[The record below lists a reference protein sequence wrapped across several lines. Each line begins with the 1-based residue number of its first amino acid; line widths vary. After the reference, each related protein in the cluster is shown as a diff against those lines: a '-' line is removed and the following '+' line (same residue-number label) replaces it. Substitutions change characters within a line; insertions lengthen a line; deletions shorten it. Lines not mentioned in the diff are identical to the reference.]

1 MKKLQNLLLLSITTF
16 MIFITTGCSSHND
29 IISVSEAHL
38 YNTNY
43 GIVQNDYV
51 SQQINEE
58 ILATNLPTQIDEPN
72 NLQEGWTTELTKDAD
87 TFYEDEFVP
96 QEEVITYK
104 YKFDKKFYNHAEW
117 RSSKM

>member
-16 MIFITTGCSSHND
+16 MISITTGCSSHND

-43 GIVQNDYV
+43 GITQNDYV
-51 SQQINEE
+51 NQQINAEL
-58 ILATNLPTQIDEPN
+58 LAMNEPTQVEMPTH
-72 NLQEGWTTELTKDAD
+72 LQEGWTTELTKDPDA
-87 TFYEDEFVP
+87 FYEDEFVP
-96 QEEVITYK
+96 QQEVITYK

-117 RSSKM
+117 RSSEM